1 VLGGHPSSVTS
12 EPHELTQNTFKETH
26 LLLNLED
33 VSKAFKGLVAV
44 NTVSTHVEEGEI
56 LGLIGPNGAG
66 KTTLFNLITGVYPP
80 TSGKV
85 WFEGKDITSTPP
97 YARCWMGI
105 ARTFQL
111 VRPLPE
117 LSVLDNAAIG
127 RVYGREPTRSRSRAE
142 KESIKTL
149 EVVGLAER
157 ASEKAKSLT
166 LVDRKRLELA
176 RALAAHP
183 KLLLLDELLAGL
195 NPSEVLT
202 SMALIQSIRDTG
214 ITIIMVEHLVKAVF
228 GIADRIVVL
237 SAGELIA
244 EGTPSEVSCN
254 QEVIDAYLGK
264 ALHD

>member
-1 VLGGHPSSVTS
+1 
-12 EPHELTQNTFKETH
+12 
-26 LLLNLED
+26 
-33 VSKAFKGLVAV
+33 VAV
-44 NTVSTHVEEGEI
+44 NSVSTHVEEGEI
-56 LGLIGPNGAG
+56 IGLIGPNGAG

-80 TSGKV
+80 TNGKV
-85 WFEGKDITSTPP
+85 WFEDKDITSVPSH
-97 YARCWMGI
+97 ARCWMGI

-127 RVYGREPTRSRSRAE
+127 RVYGRNPTRSRSRAE

-149 EVVGLAER
+149 EIVGLAER
-157 ASEKAKSLT
+157 AFEKAKSLT

-176 RALAAHP
+176 RALAADP

-202 SMALIQSIRDTG
+202 AMALIQSIRDTG

-244 EGTPSEVSCN
+244 EGTPAEVSCD
-254 QEVIDAYLGK
+254 EKVIDAYLGK
-264 ALHD
+264 SLHD